1 MGKAFYDPMSKLQK
15 VKKEHFW
22 DKETHYKLFFTS

>member
-1 MGKAFYDPMSKLQK
+1 MEIQIMK

-22 DKETHYKLFFTS
+22 